1 MFVQVSGKGFEPSS
15 ELRDHVEETIS
26 TALDRFTGRIARV
39 NVFLADEN
47 GPKNGLDKSIRLV
60 IDIERH
66 PLIVSER
73 LKGASARR
81 FKRGQFDRKGM
92 VHSDS
97 GFLRKPSTGV
107 GTWYVVWIW
116 TKRRELSSY
125 SLQG

>member
-1 MFVQVSGKGFEPSS
+1 MTTNKLEAT
-15 ELRDHVEETIS
+15 LRK
-26 TALDRFTGRIARV
+26 A
-39 NVFLADEN
+39 
-47 GPKNGLDKSIRLV
+47 
-60 IDIERH
+60 IERSEASRYAISQATGV
-66 PLIVSER
+66 PPSPRSLDVSER

-81 FKRGQFDRKGM
+81 FERGQFDRKGM

-107 GTWYVVWIW
+107 GPWYVVWIW